1 MHKANKKNKI
11 TTTIKTNNNMAQKL
25 HGMLNLSKIDKS
37 LITTNQRGE
46 KVLWVDILEK
56 KNAPDQYGNTHTVT
70 LYNKDTRTTIYL
82 GDFKPQ
88 EFGNAASAPA
98 HQDDSEKE
106 GEDLPF

>member
-1 MHKANKKNKI
+1 MANNTAITEMYENLPKIAKILLEIFFGGVIAGVYRILRFLETKN
-11 TTTIKTNNNMAQKL
+11 
-25 HGMLNLSKIDKS
+25 
-37 LITTNQRGE
+37 
-46 KVLWVDILEK
+46 
-56 KNAPDQYGNTHTVT
+56 TVT

-98 HQDDSEKE
+98 PQDDSEKE

>member
-1 MHKANKKNKI
+1 
-11 TTTIKTNNNMAQKL
+11 MATKL
-25 HGMLNLSKIDKS
+25 RGMLNLSKIDKS

-98 HQDDSEKE
+98 PQDDSKKE
-106 GEDLPF
+106 GEDWPF

>member
-1 MHKANKKNKI
+1 
-11 TTTIKTNNNMAQKL
+11 MATKL
-25 HGMLNLSKIDKS
+25 RGMLNLSKIDKN

-98 HQDDSEKE
+98 PAPAPQDDSEKE

>member
-1 MHKANKKNKI
+1 
-11 TTTIKTNNNMAQKL
+11 MATKL

-88 EFGNAASAPA
+88 EFGAPRSQSPAPA
-98 HQDDSEKE
+98 APAAPAQEPAKE
-106 GEDLPF
+106 EDQDLPF